1 MPGPED
7 RWIVR
12 VVLASVLLGAA
23 ALAACRPA
31 EAGRGLLD
39 GRTFVGEIG
48 EKGRSRGE
56 RERIAFRQGR
66 LHSEACEPFGF
77 EDGDYTA
84 SASGEEVSF
93 QAETL
98 SPAEGRIVWQGRVRG
113 DALEGTFTWYKD
125 GKRPLEYWV
134 RARR

>member
-1 MPGPED
+1 MRPED
-7 RWIVR
+7 RR
-12 VVLASVLLGAA
+12 TARALLAALLLGA

-48 EKGRSRGE
+48 EKGRSQGQ
-56 RERIAFRQGR
+56 RERISFRRGQ
-66 LHSEACEPFGF
+66 LHSDACEPFGF
-77 EDGDYTA
+77 ADGDY
-84 SASGEEVSF
+84 SARQSGEEVSF
-93 QAETL
+93 TAETE
-98 SPAEGRIVWQGRVRG
+98 SPAEGRIEWRGTIRG
-113 DALEGTFTWYKD
+113 DVLEGTFTWHKE